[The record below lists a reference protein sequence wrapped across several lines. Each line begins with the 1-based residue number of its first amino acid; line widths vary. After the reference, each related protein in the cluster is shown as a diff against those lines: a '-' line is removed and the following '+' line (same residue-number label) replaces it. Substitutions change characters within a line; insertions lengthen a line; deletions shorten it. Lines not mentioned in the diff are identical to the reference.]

1 MTRLK
6 HKLTDPPTAPEGGVR
21 AATFKA
27 LLDAAMDI
35 IRLKGHIPS
44 VAEAAARS
52 KVSRAT
58 AYRYFPSRSA
68 LVTAVVDSSLG
79 PVRKLA
85 SDKPN
90 GRDRIHELFIKT
102 FPRFKEFEAQMR
114 AAAQLSLEQW
124 GLERAGLLEEEPYRR
139 GHRVGILEHAL
150 QPMVPLLRPDVRDR
164 LHQALSVVYGIEPY
178 VILKDIWGL
187 RDREVERTAL
197 WMADALIDAALRESG
212 APESM
217 ATAAPIAAR
226 TAAPASD
233 ATAALALEATPLAK
247 PAFDPDW
254 LDAQYNNRAR
264 IPEHPSI
271 LRYWAD
277 ASAAAFERPDW
288 VLDVAYGEHDSERL
302 DILPARSGAPVFVYI
317 HGGYWRALDKRDH
330 AFVAPPLH
338 AAGAMVVQL
347 NYALCPAVG
356 IEHIVLQM
364 VQALAWIYRNAE
376 AHGGDCERIVVA
388 GHSAGGHLATMLLA
402 CDWRAVAADLPRDL
416 VKSAL
421 SISGVYEL
429 EPLRHA
435 PFLAADI
442 GLTEASALR
451 LSPLRMRAP
460 ASGSL
465 VTIVGGDES
474 EEFLRQADAI
484 SAAWGPDVVVA
495 NERVAGKNHMNV
507 LNDLADPTSSTY
519 AHALSLLGLS
529 GPVRG

>member
-1 MTRLK
+1 MPRLK
-6 HKLTDPPTAPEGGVR
+6 HKLTDPPVAPEGGVR

-27 LLDAAMDI
+27 LLEAAMDI

-90 GRDRIHELFIKT
+90 GRDRIHELFLKT

-114 AAAQLSLEQW
+114 AAAQLALEQW

-150 QPMVPLLRPDVRDR
+150 APMAPLLRPAVRDR

-178 VILKDIWGL
+178 VVLKDIWGL
-187 RDREVERTAL
+187 HDREVERTAL

-212 APESM
+212 IDPALSALPALPVQPAMTTPAMEPVSTDPE
-217 ATAAPIAAR
+217 
-226 TAAPASD
+226 
-233 ATAALALEATPLAK
+233 
-247 PAFDPDW
+247 W

-264 IPEHPSI
+264 VPERPAI

-288 VLDVAYGEHDSERL
+288 VLDVAYGEHASERL
-302 DILPARSGAPVFVYI
+302 DILPARTGAPVFIYI

-330 AFVAPPLH
+330 AFIAPPLH

-356 IEHIVLQM
+356 IEHIVMQM
-364 VQALAWIYRNAE
+364 VQALGWVYRHAE
-376 AHGGDCERIVVA
+376 EHGGDRERIVVA

-402 CDWRAVAADLPRDL
+402 CDWRAVASDLPRDL

-451 LSPLRMRAP
+451 LSPLWMQAP
-460 ASGSL
+460 ATGSL
-465 VTIVGGDES
+465 VTIVGADES
-474 EEFLRQADAI
+474 EEFLRQADAM
-484 SAAWGPDVVVA
+484 SAAWGPHVVVA
-495 NERVAGKNHMNV
+495 NERVIGKNHMSV

-529 GPVRG
+529 GPASG